1 MKMLQNI
8 FLAVTLMMPFH
19 LTAEQVKDDPIE
31 LLLDKAMF
39 KIEEAKTF
47 EQKLEILK
55 VLEKDLGNLDEPA
68 RDSEFYNYVQLTEV
82 LSVVKLSELTQ
93 VNCTEALGRIGYG
106 WDPTSEVP
114 RLSGMVELVYDII
127 QHLCFFDTDSSC

>member
-1 MKMLQNI
+1 MKKLQNI
-8 FLAVTLMMPFH
+8 LLALTLLMPSH
-19 LTAEQVKDDPIE
+19 LIAEQLKDDPIE
-31 LLLDKAMF
+31 LLLHEAMF
-39 KIEEAKTF
+39 NIEEAKTF

-55 VLEKDLGNLDEPA
+55 GLEKDLGNLDEPA
-68 RDSEFYNYVQLTEV
+68 RDSEFYNYEQLTEV

-114 RLSGMVELVYDII
+114 RLSGMVELVYDIT
-127 QHLCFFDTDSSC
+127 QHLCFFDSDSVC